1 MVLDHV
7 AHEVLNDV
15 ALALLEKCLLHE
27 FLDSHIVN
35 HVLNIFFKEELRA
48 GDFELL
54 VAEPLAFVEGPLADH
69 GLLAAAEALRGESH
83 YTVAEVA
90 EPERLAILDALD
102 HLIFVVARVA
112 PLVLSLVLLELLEVE
127 FLEHALVEDEGLVV
141 GQEHA
146 ADGCEG
152 RCVATQIAKQSDEV
166 VRGPHVLLRLLRLAE
181 VNLIVAV
188 PKV

>member
-7 AHEVLNDV
+7 AHEVLHNV
-15 ALALLEKCLLHE
+15 ALALLQNCLLDE

-35 HVLNIFFKEELRA
+35 HMLNVLLDEELLA

-54 VAEPLAFVEGPLADH
+54 VAEPLALVEGPLVDH

-90 EPERLAILDALD
+90 EPEWLAILDALD
-102 HLIFVVARVA
+102 HFSFVVARVA

-141 GQEHA
+141 GQE
-146 ADGCEG
+146 
-152 RCVATQIAKQSDEV
+152 Q
-166 VRGPHVLLRLLRLAE
+166 AE
-181 VNLIVAV
+181 
-188 PKV
+188 